1 MDFKSIPVLRI
12 FDIAE
17 AKAFYLDY
25 LGMSLDWEH
34 KFEDNAPVYMQVS
47 RGSLVLHLSQHYG
60 DCSPGAKLFI
70 HVSDLEG
77 LYAEID
83 EKNHSYNRPC
93 IDIAPWGDRH
103 FTVVDPFSNKL
114 LFNEIK

>member
-34 KFEDNAPVYMQVS
+34 KFDDHSPVYMQVS
-47 RGSLVLHLSQHYG
+47 RGPLVFHLTQHYG

-70 HVSDLEG
+70 HVSDLEA
-77 LYAEID
+77 LYAEMD

-93 IDIAPWGDRH
+93 IDIAPWGDRN
-103 FTVVDPFSNKL
+103 FTVIDPFSNKI
-114 LFNEIK
+114 LFNEIR

>member
-34 KFEDNAPVYMQVS
+34 KFDDESPAYMQVS
-47 RGSLVLHLSQHYG
+47 RGSMVFHLTQHYG

-70 HVSDLEG
+70 HVSDLET
-77 LYAEID
+77 LYAELD

-103 FTVVDPFSNKL
+103 FTVIDPFSNKI